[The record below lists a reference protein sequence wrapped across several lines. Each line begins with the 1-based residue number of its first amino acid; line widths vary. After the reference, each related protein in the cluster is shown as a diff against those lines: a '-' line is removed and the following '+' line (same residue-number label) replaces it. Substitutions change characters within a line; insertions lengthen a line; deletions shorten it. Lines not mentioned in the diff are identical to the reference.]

1 MKTRRNI
8 ILKKRGTRKMTNK
21 GYCGKKWVS
30 CVEAAKKKLY
40 ETGVFQPNLE
50 NIKKLCLKNSKARFG
65 AIDSDRN
72 NY

>member
-8 ILKKRGTRKMTNK
+8 ILKKRGTRKMKYKN
-21 GYCGKKWVS
+21 YCGKKWVS
-30 CVEAAKKKLY
+30 CVEDAKKKLY
-40 ETGVFQPNLE
+40 EKGISQPNLE
-50 NIKKLCLKNSKARFG
+50 NIKKLCLKKPKTRFA